1 VEPASFDR
9 LTPAELQALRL
20 VARNRTSKAIA
31 QELGRSPHT
40 VDNQIKSALAKTGA
54 ADRYSL
60 AIAVAAHEGRDQR
73 LHEARATFGHFPAAD
88 TGQAPTPV
96 PSEPARRS
104 AGAVVLMIGGGAL
117 ILMLLLIA
125 SAAMLPAAQTLIDAV
140 GVKRG

>member
-9 LTPAELQALRL
+9 LTPAELQVLRL

-73 LHEARATFGHFPAAD
+73 LHEARATFGHFPAVDA
-88 TGQAPTPV
+88 APSSTPA
-96 PSEPARRS
+96 EPARRS
-104 AGAVVLMIGGGAL
+104 AGAVLLMIGGGAL
-117 ILMLLLIA
+117 LVMLLLIA

-140 GVKRG
+140 GIERG